1 MAATDRFD
9 DWAASV
15 VMVGFQGQEVGDDL
29 RRYVAEGPPAGI
41 IVFRRNISGTEQA
54 AGLLRDLRA
63 LWPED
68 ALTPLMAVDQEGGKV
83 RRLRPPECPEFLD
96 LPQARD
102 VAAGGDPRLTQHLG
116 FICARQLA
124 AVGFNVDFSP
134 VLDVDSNPENP
145 VIGPRSYGSSVDT
158 VNTHA
163 IAFTKGL
170 QEGGVV
176 PCGKHFPGHGDT
188 DLDSHFAL
196 PSLPHELERL
206 RQIELAPFA
215 AAVAAGMPTMMSA
228 HIVFEALD
236 PQWPATLSPHVLP
249 TLLREEMGFDGVVF
263 SDDLEMK
270 AIADHQ
276 TPETIAFQG
285 LSASLDVFLVC
296 HELDRARAI
305 RSALADVARRDKTLG
320 ARLEESAARVTRLRR
335 QAEDHASHPWSGVP
349 MRVEADAAI
358 ARLRASLS

>member
-1 MAATDRFD
+1 MAGTDRFD

-29 RRYVAEGPPAGI
+29 RQYVAEGPPSGI
-41 IVFRRNISGTEQA
+41 ILFRRNISGTEQA
-54 AGLLRDLRA
+54 ATLVRDLRA
-63 LWPED
+63 LWPAD

-102 VAAGGDPRLTQHLG
+102 VAAGGQPELTRLLG
-116 FICARQLA
+116 SICARQLA

-134 VLDVDSNPENP
+134 VLDVDSNPDNP
-145 VIGPRSYGSSVDT
+145 VIGARSYGPSVET
-158 VNTHA
+158 VVTHA
-163 IAFTKGL
+163 LAFTEGL
-170 QEGGVV
+170 VEGGVV

-196 PSLPHELERL
+196 PSLPHSLARL
-206 RQIELAPFA
+206 REVELAPFA
-215 AAVAAGMPTMMSA
+215 AAVAAGLPTMMSA

-236 PQWPATLSPHVLP
+236 TEWPATLSPHVLP

-276 TPETIAFQG
+276 TPETIARQG
-285 LSASLDVFLVC
+285 LAASLDVFLVC

-305 RSALADVARRDKTLG
+305 REALATVARRDAGAAQALERAASRV
-320 ARLEESAARVTRLRR
+320 ARLRGQT
-335 QAEDHASHPWSGVP
+335 EDHAARAWSGVP
-349 MRVEADAAI
+349 LRDEAAA
-358 ARLRASLS
+358 ALSRLSASLT